1 MAQQNKLDLGE
12 EKKNSS
18 KSVVFIVLG
27 AVSGT
32 LVAVFAALYFLGI
45 FPPQHNRTGEA
56 FHEAGAR
63 ELPMIYL
70 AMDPAFV
77 VNFKSNPDARL
88 LQLGLSVASR
98 NQAVIDT
105 VKKHSPMIRN
115 NVLLL
120 LSGQEPAT
128 LRTSE
133 GKEALRAE
141 LLEEINAVVLKQTG
155 YKQGA
160 EEVFFTAFIMQ

>member
-1 MAQQNKLDLGE
+1 MAQQNKLDFGE

-32 LVAVFAALYFLGI
+32 LVAVFAALYLLGI
-45 FPPQHNRTGEA
+45 VPPQHNRAGEA
-56 FHEAGAR
+56 GTR
-63 ELPMIYL
+63 DLPMIYW
-70 AMDPAFV
+70 AMEPAFV
-77 VNFKSNPDARL
+77 VNFKGNPDARL

-120 LSGQEPAT
+120 LSGQEPAA
-128 LRTSE
+128 LRTAE
-133 GKEALRAE
+133 GKEALRTE

>member
-1 MAQQNKLDLGE
+1 MAQQNKLDLSE
-12 EKKNSS
+12 EQKKSS

-27 AVSGT
+27 TVSGT
-32 LVAVFAALYFLGI
+32 LVAVFAALYLLGI
-45 FPPQHNRTGEA
+45 VPPQHRPVGDAE
-56 FHEAGAR
+56 AR
-63 ELPMIYL
+63 ELPMIYFT
-70 AMDPAFV
+70 MEPAFV

-120 LSGQEPAT
+120 LSAEEPAA
-128 LRTSE
+128 LRTAE

-141 LLEEINAVVLKQTG
+141 LLKAINGVVLKQTG

-160 EEVFFTAFIMQ
+160 EEVYFTAFIMQ